1 MLCAADSNRSTCR
14 IYSHHT
20 RPARAHRSLTNHD
33 TRIRN
38 LAQLIWPAPFSTQR
52 SSQTENEQRRRRTT
66 PTTNSD
72 NQRRRQRTTTNRQTT
87 NRQTDDEQRATNS
100 PFHPSSQSLSASHH
114 QPVTRSQ
121 SVSQSV
127 TVTHSKF
134 SQSELADLRHRL
146 RGHSSIA
153 TASHTG
159 QRPPRSVLEQP
170 FQHRCNSRTTSDYPT
185 IHCIVVAQ
193 LLFFTSLLLIPSFLH
208 SLNRWTFL

>member
-114 QPVTRSQ
+114 QSVTRSQ

-127 TVTHSKF
+127 
-134 SQSELADLRHRL
+134 SQSLSLTQNFRRVSWLICVTGYGVTVQLPQLHTQDNVLHVPYSSSPFNIDAIREPLRT
-146 RGHSSIA
+146 I
-153 TASHTG
+153 
-159 QRPPRSVLEQP
+159 QP
-170 FQHRCNSRTTSDYPT
+170 FTALSWPSYYS
-185 IHCIVVAQ
+185 
-193 LLFFTSLLLIPSFLH
+193 SLPYY
-208 SLNRWTFL
+208 